1 MKPTGSPPAR
11 AAWIETKPRRLDT
24 LGLPQVAARADR
36 DEAFQPTLSRRED
49 SCDHGFGA
57 ERTLISPTGMDSF
70 VPPSDRM
77 SLRESGKRSPDYRF
91 RAHIYTIRAGYT
103 PFSVTYTQLR
113 SAIHNSLQL
122 YTIRSSYTQFRSAI
136 HNSGQL
142 YTIRAHLYTIPR
154 RSRSTE
160 PVRMRSAT
168 PSTGCIRPCDTPVI
182 APGRVFRRHDT
193 VADESLCKVVS
204 RAAAPRPTEPGQL
217 YTIPASY
224 TQFRAAIH
232 NSFRLYTIRSGYT
245 QFAPAIH
252 NSRRRSWRGAIHPR
266 RVEERLALAPDGR
279 WSKASS
285 RTWIVRVSR
294 PGIRTSSGVAAR
306 AGGVG

>member
-1 MKPTGSPPAR
+1 MASVRKGPRSLQPGWTRSFRRVIGCLYANPGNEVRITGSGR
-11 AAWIETKPRRLDT
+11 
-24 LGLPQVAARADR
+24 
-36 DEAFQPTLSRRED
+36 
-49 SCDHGFGA
+49 
-57 ERTLISPTGMDSF
+57 IST
-70 VPPSDRM
+70 
-77 SLRESGKRSPDYRF
+77 RF
-91 RAHIYTIRAGYT
+91 A
-103 PFSVTYTQLR
+103 P
-113 SAIHNSLQL
+113 AIHNFPSPIHNSGQL
-122 YTIRSSYTQFRSAI
+122 YTIRSSYTQFAPAI
-136 HNSGQL
+136 HNSDQLYTIRAQL

-160 PVRMRSAT
+160 PVRMRSST

-232 NSFRLYTIRSGYT
+232 NSVQLYTIRSGYT

-294 PGIRTSSGVAAR
+294 PGIRTSSGVTAR

>member
-1 MKPTGSPPAR
+1 M
-11 AAWIETKPRRLDT
+11 
-24 LGLPQVAARADR
+24 
-36 DEAFQPTLSRRED
+36 
-49 SCDHGFGA
+49 
-57 ERTLISPTGMDSF
+57 ISPTGMDSF

-122 YTIRSSYTQFRSAI
+122 YTIPVSYTQFRSAI
-136 HNSGQL
+136 HNSGQLYTIRAQL

-217 YTIPASY
+217 YTIPCSY

-232 NSFRLYTIRSGYT
+232 NSFRLYTIRAGYT
-245 QFAPAIH
+245 QFARAFVARSDPPP
-252 NSRRRSWRGAIHPR
+252 SRRRTLG
-266 RVEERLALAPDGR
+266 
-279 WSKASS
+279 
-285 RTWIVRVSR
+285 
-294 PGIRTSSGVAAR
+294 AR
-306 AGGVG
+306 AGRTVVQSVEPDLDRQSIAPRYPNFIRRRRPCGRRGLKHECGALDGSAPLFRGTTPSAS